1 MPLVDT
7 CHVTCLSYS
16 PLLGGF
22 SIVLSDGRAAC
33 LVSTSLKFDPNG
45 VQGVWAAGVE
55 DVTTTAINH
64 KYRLMAFGRDNS
76 HGVVFCIDESTGGL
90 ELSHRLALPTRDYPG
105 CPGPVTALRW
115 TPDSTCLAM
124 VWAAGG
130 FSIWSTFGTMI
141 FCNLGWDHGPRI
153 SDAVRKSPYNIQD
166 LDWSAEGYQL
176 WCVNGEQRQ
185 FTGKKDPD
193 FCPFPDMSEEGPS
206 TPPDYSSHLGDSI
219 LVVPFV
225 KSPISVNP
233 AMAGHAS
240 SCQLYLQGEDRLY
253 LNLGEDTGAASLSS
267 LQSSTSKQW
276 TVVTIPHTYISSSW
290 PIRYTASDAPGSWV
304 AVAGR
309 TGLAHY
315 NVTSNKWTLFGNQT
329 QEKDFIVTGGM
340 LWWRHFLVIGC
351 FNISANRDEVRLY
364 ARDTRLENTNSVVEE
379 VEGQVLLLN
388 RLGDRLVG
396 YTANSHISIYQL
408 HQDPA
413 QHTQLTKVQD
423 VDAGA
428 LSVHPACVV
437 SIMLTHLRTETGR
450 QRSGD
455 TSSGASCQPRWP

>member
-240 SCQLYLQGEDRLY
+240 SFLLYLQGDDKRGQMLLEVYNRM
-253 LNLGEDTGAASLSS
+253 S
-267 LQSSTSKQW
+267 Q
-276 TVVTIPHTYISSSW
+276 YISGTVIRTSMTVIRPPLGHNLQQGSSE
-290 PIRYTASDAPGSWV
+290 PAFV
-304 AVAGR
+304 
-309 TGLAHY
+309 
-315 NVTSNKWTLFGNQT
+315 
-329 QEKDFIVTGGM
+329 M
-340 LWWRHFLVIGC
+340 
-351 FNISANRDEVRLY
+351 EVRKAVSPPGPSQDTEAEQL
-364 ARDTRLENTNSVVEE
+364 ARCH
-379 VEGQVLLLN
+379 
-388 RLGDRLVG
+388 DRCLT
-396 YTANSHISIYQL
+396 TA
-408 HQDPA
+408 P
-413 QHTQLTKVQD
+413 
-423 VDAGA
+423 A
-428 LSVHPACVV
+428 LS
-437 SIMLTHLRTETGR
+437 
-450 QRSGD
+450 
-455 TSSGASCQPRWP
+455 

>member
-1 MPLVDT
+1 MLRAVPLVDT

-64 KYRLMAFGRDNS
+64 KYRLMAFGRENS

-219 LVVPFV
+219 LVVP
-225 KSPISVNP
+225 
-233 AMAGHAS
+233 
-240 SCQLYLQGEDRLY
+240 
-253 LNLGEDTGAASLSS
+253 
-267 LQSSTSKQW
+267 
-276 TVVTIPHTYISSSW
+276 
-290 PIRYTASDAPGSWV
+290 
-304 AVAGR
+304 
-309 TGLAHY
+309 Y

-388 RLGDRLVG
+388 RLGDRLVV

-455 TSSGASCQPRWP
+455 TSAGTGCQPRWP